1 MPTLNDLRSLQFE
14 QPTKMPGLDELR
26 LRSRA
31 RRTRRWS
38 AAGLGALV
46 TCAAVT
52 AAFVLTPNP
61 SPVHQSTR
69 TGSQTNSQGQANGV
83 YVAYT
88 VNTNSAWISN
98 PGAGFIMSVNLATG
112 QAGTQIAMPQ
122 TPGPIAISPDGSTAY
137 VGGRFT
143 DTLTPVDLADNSVL
157 PTIELNDQQSVDQ
170 IAITPDG
177 RFAYVVDGGVS
188 ESITPVNLVTR
199 TVGTPINVG
208 ALPVGIT
215 LTPDGRFALVAIDGG
230 SANSV
235 AEVNLSSNTVEK
247 TFVVGRDPYAIAV
260 TPDGSRAYV
269 TNAGSDSVSP
279 INLTSGQVDAPI
291 AVGRTPEGIAI
302 TPDGKSAFV
311 VNAGA
316 NYPGP
321 NTASRLALSS
331 NTVTSTVTIAP
342 FSSTITIPGN
352 GTTAYVIS
360 GTGTVTPI
368 NTLGNTVGQSVSFG
382 SPADGVAGS
391 RPLPHRCSATPT
403 EH

>member
-1 MPTLNDLRSLQFE
+1 MATLNDLRSLQFE

-31 RRTRRWS
+31 RRTRWWA
-38 AAGLGALV
+38 AAGLGALA
-46 TCAAVT
+46 TLAAVT
-52 AAFVLTPNP
+52 AAIVLTPSP
-61 SPVHQSTR
+61 SKVRQGTTS
-69 TGSQTNSQGQANGV
+69 GSQTNSLGQANGV

-88 VNTNSAWISN
+88 VSSNSAWISN

-143 DTLTPVDLADNSVL
+143 DTLTPVNLADNSVL
-157 PTIELNDQQSVDQ
+157 PTIDLNQSQSVDQ

-188 ESITPVNLVTR
+188 ESITPVDLVTH
-199 TVGTPINVG
+199 TVGKRVNVG
-208 ALPVGIT
+208 PLPVGIT
-215 LTPDGRFALVAIDGG
+215 LTPDGRFALVALDGG

-235 AEVNLSSNTVEK
+235 AEVNLSSNAVQK
-247 TFVVGRDPYAIAV
+247 TFVVGRDPYSIAV

-269 TNAGSDSVSP
+269 TNAGSDSVTP
-279 INLTSGQVDAPI
+279 INLTSGQVGDPI

-302 TPDGKSAFV
+302 TPDGQSAFV

-321 NTASRLALSS
+321 NTVSRLDVSS
-331 NTVTSTVTIAP
+331 NTVTSTFTVAP
-342 FSSTITIPGN
+342 FSSMITIPGD
-352 GTTAYVIS
+352 GTTAYVTS
-360 GTGTVTPI
+360 RTGTVTPI
-368 NTLGNTVGQSVSFG
+368 NTVGNTVGQSVSLG
-382 SPADGVAGS
+382 SPADGVAGG
-391 RPLPHRCSATPT
+391 
-403 EH
+403 

>member
-1 MPTLNDLRSLQFE
+1 MPTLTDLRSLEFV

-31 RRTRRWS
+31 RRSRRWS
-38 AAGLGALV
+38 AAGLGALA
-46 TCAAVT
+46 TLAAVT
-52 AAFVLTPNP
+52 AAIVLTSNP
-61 SPVHQSTR
+61 SKVNPSTK
-69 TGSQTNSQGQANGV
+69 TGSQTSSQGQANGV

-88 VNTNSAWISN
+88 VNMNSAWISN

-122 TPGPIAISPDGSTAY
+122 IPGPIAISPDGSTAY

-143 DTLTPVDLADNSVL
+143 DTLTPVNLADNSVL
-157 PTIELNDQQSVDQ
+157 PTINLNEPQSVDQ

-188 ESITPVNLVTR
+188 ESITPVNLVTLA
-199 TVGTPINVG
+199 VGTPINVG
-208 ALPVGIT
+208 PLPVGIT

-230 SANSV
+230 SANTV

-247 TFVVGRDPYAIAV
+247 TFVVGRDPYSIAV

-269 TNAGSDSVSP
+269 TNAGSDSVTP
-279 INLTSGQVDAPI
+279 INLTSGQVGAPI

-302 TPDGKSAFV
+302 TRDGQSAFV

-321 NTASRLALSS
+321 NTVSRLDLSS
-331 NTVTSTVTIAP
+331 NTVTSAVTVAP
-342 FSSTITIPGN
+342 FSSTITIPRD
-352 GTTAYVIS
+352 GTTAYVIG
-360 GTGTVTPI
+360 GTGTLTPI

-382 SPADGVAGS
+382 SPADGVAGG
-391 RPLPHRCSATPT
+391 
-403 EH
+403 

>member
-1 MPTLNDLRSLQFE
+1 MMPTLNDLRSLQFE

-38 AAGLGALV
+38 AAGFGALV

-52 AAFVLTPNP
+52 AAIVLTSNP
-61 SPVHQSTR
+61 SPVHQSTKA
-69 TGSQTNSQGQANGV
+69 GSQTNSQGEANGV

-98 PGAGFIMSVNLATG
+98 PGAGFIVSVNLATG

-143 DTLTPVDLADNSVL
+143 DTLTPVNLADNSVL
-157 PTIELNDQQSVDQ
+157 PTINLNEPQSVDQ

-199 TVGTPINVG
+199 SVGTPISVG

-230 SANSV
+230 SANTV

-247 TFVVGRDPYAIAV
+247 SFVVGRDPYSIAV

-269 TNAGSDSVSP
+269 TNAGSDSVTP
-279 INLTSGQVDAPI
+279 INLTSGQVGAPI

-302 TPDGKSAFV
+302 TRDGQSAFV

-321 NTASRLALSS
+321 NTVSRLDLSS
-331 NTVTSTVTIAP
+331 NSVTSAVTVAP
-342 FSSTITIPGN
+342 FSSTITIPGD

-382 SPADGVAGS
+382 SPADGVAGG
-391 RPLPHRCSATPT
+391 
-403 EH
+403 